1 MRSIILTDV
10 SCIAATTLIG
20 VLASN
25 MPIRI
30 VATLHDTSVKMIE
43 RTYSR
48 HIAEHTDALARRALL
63 DVSQPSAANV
73 VLLKG

>member
-1 MRSIILTDV
+1 MVTIYALRHTSIVRQLLANV
-10 SCIAATTLIG
+10 S
-20 VLASN
+20 
-25 MPIRI
+25 IRI